1 MAYQI
6 EYDPE
11 AREHLRALR
20 ANDRSR
26 VLDAIEEY
34 LTHDAELEPPN
45 RRRARMRANPV
56 AAWRLRVDPQRV
68 YYDVE
73 GATVRVRAIGIKRG
87 ERVAAPTGE
96 ELPTHE

>member
-26 VLDAIEEY
+26 VLDAIEEF
-34 LTHDAELEPPN
+34 LTHDAEVEPPK
-45 RRRARMRANPV
+45 RRR
-56 AAWRLRVDPQRV
+56 
-68 YYDVE
+68 
-73 GATVRVRAIGIKRG
+73 RG
-87 ERVAAPTGE
+87 RRYSQSTGRR
-96 ELPTHE
+96 H